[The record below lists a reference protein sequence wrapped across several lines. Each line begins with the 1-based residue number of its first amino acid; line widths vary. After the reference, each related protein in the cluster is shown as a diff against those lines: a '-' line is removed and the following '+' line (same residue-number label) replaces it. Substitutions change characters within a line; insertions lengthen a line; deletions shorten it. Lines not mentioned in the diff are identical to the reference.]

1 MEGVG
6 WRIKPRNILNG
17 YLMTN
22 FIFTQTK
29 LKGLY
34 LIAPKPK
41 TDGRGYFERLYCI
54 EEFKELGLQKPIS
67 NINRSFTKQKGT
79 IRGLHFQY
87 PPFQEIKI
95 IICLKGSV
103 YDVSVDI
110 RKDSPTFLQWHGE
123 TLTEKSEKMIIVPK
137 GFAHGFQTLEDNVD
151 FMYFN
156 TSPYSKENESG
167 LNYNDP
173 ALNISWPL
181 KTTEISDKDKNH
193 RFISTD
199 FKGIDL

>member
-1 MEGVG
+1 M
-6 WRIKPRNILNG
+6 I
-17 YLMTN
+17 N
-22 FIFTQTK
+22 FNYISTK
-29 LKGLY
+29 LQGLY
-34 LIAPKPK
+34 LISPKPK

-103 YDVSVDI
+103 YDVAVDI
-110 RKDSPTFLQWHGE
+110 RKDSPTFLQWQGE
-123 TLTEKSEKMIIVPK
+123 ILSEKTEKMIIVPE
-137 GFAHGFQTLEDNVD
+137 GFAHGFQTLEDNVE

-156 TSPYSKENESG
+156 TSSYSRENESG
-167 LNYNDP
+167 LNYGDP
-173 ALNISWPL
+173 LLNISWPFEA
-181 KTTEISDKDKNH
+181 TEVSEKDKNH
-193 RFISTD
+193 KFISSD
-199 FKGIDL
+199 FKGVEL